1 MIDSTEIK
9 GTLRAKRMT
18 TEPEEIPRGEMGDLL
33 QVNPD
38 TEHLQVYPDTEHLQ
52 VYPDTELQLGTDIR
66 RRT

>member
-1 MIDSTEIK
+1 
-9 GTLRAKRMT
+9 MT

-33 QVNPD
+33 QVK
-38 TEHLQVYPDTEHLQ
+38 PDTEHLQ